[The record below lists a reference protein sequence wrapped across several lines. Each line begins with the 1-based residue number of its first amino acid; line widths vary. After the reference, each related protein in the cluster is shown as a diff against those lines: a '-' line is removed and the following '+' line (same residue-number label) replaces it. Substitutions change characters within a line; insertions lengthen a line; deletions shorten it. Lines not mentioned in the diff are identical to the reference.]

1 MAPDSP
7 WLISKTSVQW
17 KILYHSLYGKQ
28 AMCKW
33 HQTASRWLVMST
45 LHYCRQTTLQCD
57 AHLIQPLIEEDHCHT
72 ECKAQ
77 IASDNR
83 NVVEIKQCTILCKI
97 NSSASVIHSLRTSC
111 VKNALKWNWVLF
123 YVLSCRTE
131 PGEGLHFFA
140 FLCSRVGLIQTK
152 YKCAVTALADGPRG
166 VRWDWFWGEPTD

>member
-1 MAPDSP
+1 MKDLVPLPVWQASLVQMASDS
-7 WLISKTSVQW
+7 LSMISYEY
-17 KILYHSLYGKQ
+17 IALL
-28 AMCKW
+28 
-33 HQTASRWLVMST
+33 QTDNI
-45 LHYCRQTTLQCD
+45 LQCD

-123 YVLSCRTE
+123 FVLSCRTE

-140 FLCSRVGLIQTK
+140 FLCSRVGLIAPSSSSKLQPVVCMSPLVCHSRK
-152 YKCAVTALADGPRG
+152 HLSVK
-166 VRWDWFWGEPTD
+166 